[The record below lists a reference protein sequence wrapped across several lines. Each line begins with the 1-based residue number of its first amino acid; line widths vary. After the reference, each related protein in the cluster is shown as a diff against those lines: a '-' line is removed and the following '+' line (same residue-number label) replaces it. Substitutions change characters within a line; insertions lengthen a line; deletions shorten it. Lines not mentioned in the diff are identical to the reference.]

1 MRLRAS
7 SRICTYAAQAGRGTR
22 ERWESGDDLGLTP
35 TDAVG
40 SPDRGLGEDWPGR
53 SGAEGDARAGR
64 LNGPRPRIGIVGNGR
79 APRVA
84 REGHGR
90 LALARPELSWPG
102 RSKSLRPSCHSL
114 CLSPANALPDEPRS
128 LLSVPATRLID
139 ALFSSCSALTFS
151 LLRLTPRTAQLI
163 TYSSEDVTAAA

>member
-64 LNGPRPRIGIVGNGR
+64 LNGPGLASSGTGER
-79 APRVA
+79 
-84 REGHGR
+84 RESHGR
-90 LALARPELSWPG
+90 GTGAWP
-102 RSKSLRPSCHSL
+102 
-114 CLSPANALPDEPRS
+114 
-128 LLSVPATRLID
+128 
-139 ALFSSCSALTFS
+139 
-151 LLRLTPRTAQLI
+151 
-163 TYSSEDVTAAA
+163 